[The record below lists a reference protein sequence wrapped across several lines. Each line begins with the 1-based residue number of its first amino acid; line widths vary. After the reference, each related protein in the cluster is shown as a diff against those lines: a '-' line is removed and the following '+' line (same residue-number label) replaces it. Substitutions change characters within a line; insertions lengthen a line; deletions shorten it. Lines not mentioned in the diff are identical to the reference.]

1 MNNHPACFDSQ
12 AATYDQ
18 RAGLPEQHCQAI
30 AQAVL
35 RLSAAIPGDLLLE
48 VGAGTGMIGTWLAH
62 PPLRYIGVDLSRC
75 MLAPFQRRLAFP
87 SHMPFLLQADGNH
100 PWPLADGAI
109 RVIFSSRALHLLDLA
124 HVVDESFRVAQPDGA
139 SLIIGR
145 IQRPPGS
152 LPTLLQQALQR
163 LLRQQGFSSH
173 AGEQH
178 QRQLLA
184 AFTQRGGTVLDPVV
198 VVRWTVTRTP
208 WQSIEAWQSK
218 PGLAGLDM
226 PAVVQRAILEELRSW
241 AESVFGDL
249 HREVSCEEAYVLQG
263 VGLGDHGA
271 RDEMGKIHGEQGE
284 HWDGGVFER
293 VLPDHQPR
301 GQALHSGHFHRVG
314 I

>member
-1 MNNHPACFDSQ
+1 MIDAIVHGGEMNNHPACFDSQ

-35 RLSAAIPGDLLLE
+35 RLAEAMPGDLIFE
-48 VGAGTGMIGTWLAH
+48 VGAGTGMLGTWLART
-62 PPLRYIGVDLSRC
+62 PLRYVGADLSRP
-75 MLAPFQRRLAFP
+75 MLAAFHRRLASP
-87 SHMPFLLQADGNH
+87 SPMSLLLQADGDH
-100 PWPLADGAI
+100 RWPLADGAV

-124 HVVDESFRVAQPDGA
+124 QVVDESFRVAQPDGA

-152 LPTLLQQALQR
+152 LPTLLQQAMQR

-184 AFTQRGGTVLDPVV
+184 AFTQRGGTVLEPVV
-198 VVRWTVTRTP
+198 VVRWTMTRTP

-218 PGLAGLDM
+218 PGLAGLDVH
-226 PAVVQRAILEELRSW
+226 PVVQRAILDELRSW
-241 AESVFGDL
+241 AHSTFGDL
-249 HREVSCEEAYVLQG
+249 HRQVTCEEAYVLQG
-263 VGLGDHGA
+263 ISLRPTA
-271 RDEMGKIHGEQGE
+271 
-284 HWDGGVFER
+284 
-293 VLPDHQPR
+293 
-301 GQALHSGHFHRVG
+301 
-314 I
+314 

>member
-1 MNNHPACFDSQ
+1 MNNHPAAFDSQ

-48 VGAGTGMIGTWLAH
+48 VGAGTGMIGTWLAR
-62 PPLRYIGVDLSRC
+62 PPLRYIGVDLSRR
-75 MLAPFQRRLAFP
+75 MLAAFHRRLAFP
-87 SHMPFLLQADGNH
+87 SHMPFLLQADGNY

-109 RVIFSSRALHLLDLA
+109 RVIFSSRAVHLLDLA

-152 LPTLLQQALQR
+152 LPTMLQQVMQR

-184 AFTQRGGTVLDPVV
+184 AFTQRGGRGLDPVIAA
-198 VVRWTVTRTP
+198 RWTVTRTS

-218 PGLAGLDM
+218 PGLAGLDV
-226 PAVVQRAILEELRSW
+226 PPVVQRSILDELRSW
-241 AESVFGDL
+241 AQSTFGDL
-249 HREVSCEEAYVLQG
+249 HRQVTCEEAYVLQG
-263 VGLGDHGA
+263 VGL
-271 RDEMGKIHGEQGE
+271 R
-284 HWDGGVFER
+284 
-293 VLPDHQPR
+293 PR
-301 GQALHSGHFHRVG
+301 A
-314 I
+314 

>member
-1 MNNHPACFDSQ
+1 MTNRPAAFDSQ
-12 AATYDQ
+12 AATYDR

-35 RLSAAIPGDLLLE
+35 RLSVAIPGDLLLE
-48 VGAGTGMIGTWLAH
+48 VGAGTGMIGTWLAR

-75 MLAPFQRRLAFP
+75 MLAAFQRRLAFP
-87 SHMPFLLQADGNH
+87 SHVPFLLQADGNH

-152 LPTLLQQALQR
+152 LPTMLQQAMQR
-163 LLRQQGFSSH
+163 LLRQQGFSVH

-198 VVRWTVTRTP
+198 VVRWTVTRTL

-218 PGLAGLDM
+218 PGLAGLDV
-226 PAVVQRAILEELRSW
+226 PPVVQRTILDELRSW
-241 AESVFGDL
+241 AQSTFGDL

-263 VGLGDHGA
+263 VGLRPTA
-271 RDEMGKIHGEQGE
+271 
-284 HWDGGVFER
+284 
-293 VLPDHQPR
+293 
-301 GQALHSGHFHRVG
+301 
-314 I
+314 